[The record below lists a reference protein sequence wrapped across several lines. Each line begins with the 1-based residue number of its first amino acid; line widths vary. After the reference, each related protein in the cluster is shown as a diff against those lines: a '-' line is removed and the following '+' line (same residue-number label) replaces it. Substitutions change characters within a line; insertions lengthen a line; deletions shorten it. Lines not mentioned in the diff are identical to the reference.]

1 MTLYHGVV
9 TAKTRAWPLQGKSEP
24 ALRQKDKLSAQTGKG
39 DVRDISLAAEGVLRI
54 EWAAR
59 EMPVVRSIRERFGRE
74 RPLSG
79 LRVSGCLHITTET
92 ANLALALRDGGA
104 EVALCE

>member
-1 MTLYHGVV
+1 MATKPG
-9 TAKTRAWPLQGKSEP
+9 R
-24 ALRQKDKLSAQTGKG
+24 G

-79 LRVSGCLHITTET
+79 LRVSRCLHVTTET

-104 EVALCE
+104 EMALCE